1 MITINNLSLQYGD
14 KHLFREVSGRINPHE
29 RIGLVGVNGA
39 GKSTLLK
46 MIAGQIETDFGV
58 IVKSRQATIG
68 YLPQEVSGLAPGRT
82 LYQEAETSFGD
93 TLRFQAELEEINRQ
107 LAECDPH
114 SPGIPELLEQQGE
127 LQHRLDQA
135 DIFTMQ
141 ARIEK
146 VLFGLGFNK
155 DDLERDC
162 NSFSG
167 GWITR
172 LMLAKHLL
180 AQPSYLLLDEPTNHL
195 DIESLTWL
203 EEFLKGY
210 AGSIV
215 LISHD
220 RAFLDNVTNIT
231 WELSLGR
238 LNIYK
243 GNYSKYLVDKEVR
256 MQVQRAAY
264 ENQQAQLQQ
273 TKRFVERFRATST
286 KASQVQSRI
295 KQMAKI
301 ELIELEDSE
310 QQVSFRFPPAAPSG
324 RHSVVVE
331 GLAKNFGEKMVFD
344 GLSFELQRGEK
355 LGVFGVN
362 GAGKSTLVKIL
373 AGIHQPDRG
382 TIRFGHN
389 VIPAYFGQ
397 HQAQELPLD
406 YTVLGVLLSV
416 NSGMTNT
423 QLRSLLGAFLF
434 RGDDVD
440 KKVRVLSGGEK
451 SRLALAR
458 MIASPANLLIMD
470 EPTNHLDMRSQ
481 EVLQEAMAQY
491 DGSIIVVSHNRYF
504 VDSFIN
510 KILEIKNGRG
520 TIFDGNTAYYLEK
533 LRLQRSQQNSSGNAS
548 AKPVAAITATAT
560 PAAGV
565 KKTYGKEARQIQAKL
580 RQDQN
585 RQVGPLK
592 KVAEREE
599 KLVEELELRKSELE
613 SRLADP
619 ELYQDQETFS
629 KISKEY
635 HDIERRLKRA
645 MSQWEETQEQIE
657 KIEAEM
663 AKDLAALE
671 DP

>member
-14 KHLFREVSGRINPHE
+14 KHLFREVSGRINPQE

-68 YLPQEVSGLAPGRT
+68 YLPQEVSGLEPGRT
-82 LYQEAETSFGD
+82 LYQEAESSFGD
-93 TLRFQAELEEINRQ
+93 TMRFQAELEEINRL
-107 LAECDPH
+107 LAECDLH

-146 VLFGLGFNK
+146 VLFGLGFSK
-155 DDLERDC
+155 SDLELDC
-162 NSFSG
+162 QSFSG

-203 EEFLKGY
+203 EDFLKGY
-210 AGSIV
+210 AGSII

-238 LNIYK
+238 LNIYR

-295 KQMAKI
+295 KQMAKV

-310 QQVSFRFPPAAPSG
+310 QQVSFRFPPAASSG
-324 RHSVVVE
+324 RQSVVVE

-344 GLSFELQRGEK
+344 DLSFELQRGEK

-458 MIASPANLLIMD
+458 MIACPANLLIMD

-510 KILEIKNGRG
+510 KILEIKNGRA

-533 LRLQRSQQNSSGNAS
+533 LRAQKAQQNEPANAS
-548 AKPVAAITATAT
+548 TASPAT
-560 PAAGV
+560 NKSGSASAPANR
-565 KKTYGKEARQIQAKL
+565 KIYGKEARQLQAKL
-580 RQDQN
+580 RQEQN
-585 RQVGPLK
+585 RQLGPLK
-592 KVAEREE
+592 KAAEQEE
-599 KLVEELELRKSELE
+599 KLVEELEIRKSELE
-613 SRLADP
+613 KRLADP
-619 ELYQDQETFS
+619 ELYQDQESFAET
-629 KISKEY
+629 SKEY
-635 HDIERRLKRA
+635 HDIEHRLKRA
-645 MSQWEETQEQIE
+645 MSQWEEAQEQIE
-657 KIEAEM
+657 RIEAEI
-663 AKDLAALE
+663 ANELVDF
-671 DP
+671 